1 MLSVVDDYDTY
12 PTNASFNDFPELFK
26 RYVEKINGNNADYTQ
41 HEDMANKYVD
51 TIASSLDEFQN
62 TDFLNFTSD
71 KQVFIDMAWSGL
83 QGTDAF
89 NKKYPVRS
97 RDRKRFENRFST
109 ELIGADYGGQNVIGK
124 PCN

>member
-1 MLSVVDDYDTY
+1 ML
-12 PTNASFNDFPELFK
+12 FNDFPELFK

-62 TDFLNFTSD
+62 TDSKFYSD

-83 QGTDAF
+83 QGTDA
-89 NKKYPVRS
+89 
-97 RDRKRFENRFST
+97 
-109 ELIGADYGGQNVIGK
+109 LIKNIQ
-124 PCN
+124 